1 MEEGKIS
8 HRRKK
13 KSDQGYRR
21 IPFPNPVT
29 DQSPAP
35 PSPRR
40 PQFLL
45 RQTPLLIFVLSGLLF
60 LGLFAF
66 LAQIDGPTLQIVHS
80 FTHPAIDGI
89 GTIGNH
95 IGDGVTL
102 VLISLGIGAVGFRFG
117 WPTWKSACI
126 QTLLAHGVAGLVT
139 QILKHTIG
147 RPRPR
152 LKQGQDWEIAP
163 SLESGWDSFPSGHTT
178 ASFAVA
184 TVLAYHFPKAKML
197 WFGLAAFN
205 GTCRVITGAHFPTDV
220 LGGVL
225 VGIGTA
231 LIIIHSPDKWKTF
244 IQHTLTHGL
253 PWLITAFGIVWI
265 IVPHPG
271 IELGPSLSLFLGLIA
286 IGVGLGVRLWWI
298 RELTSGGTPPPE
310 RWPPQWPYLIMGI
323 GLATSTGSLVVLGA
337 SLMTGLIWWQGT
349 QFELTTKVESRH
361 FDGFKPIWTEAIIGI
376 VMLFLT
382 ILIFLIRSGVNVV
395 SP

>member
-1 MEEGKIS
+1 M
-8 HRRKK
+8 
-13 KSDQGYRR
+13 
-21 IPFPNPVT
+21 
-29 DQSPAP
+29 
-35 PSPRR
+35 
-40 PQFLL
+40 
-45 RQTPLLIFVLSGLLF
+45 
-60 LGLFAF
+60 FAF

-80 FTHPAIDGI
+80 FTHPAIDHI

-126 QTLLAHGVAGLVT
+126 HTLLAHGVAGLFT

-163 SLESGWDSFPSGHTT
+163 SFESGWDSFPSGHTT

-231 LIIIHSPDKWKTF
+231 LIIIHPPDKWKTF
-244 IQHTLTHGL
+244 FQRTLTHGL
-253 PWLITAFGIVWI
+253 PWLVTAFGLTWI
-265 IVPHPG
+265 LVPHPG
-271 IELGPSLSLFLGLIA
+271 MELEPNLSLFIGLLLLL
-286 IGVGLGVRLWWI
+286 VGLGLRLCWL
-298 RELTSGGTPPPE
+298 REWSGPNPSSQQKVKA
-310 RWPPQWPYLIMGI
+310 WPRLLMGL
-323 GLATSTGSLVVLGA
+323 GLATTTGNVVILGA
-337 SLMTGLIWWQGT
+337 SLMAGIIWWRGT
-349 QFELTTKVESRH
+349 QFELTTEVKNSFLH
-361 FDGFKPIWTEAIIGI
+361 GFNPIWIEAIIGL

-382 ILIFLIRSGVNVV
+382 ILIFSIRSA
-395 SP
+395 

>member
-1 MEEGKIS
+1 M
-8 HRRKK
+8 
-13 KSDQGYRR
+13 
-21 IPFPNPVT
+21 
-29 DQSPAP
+29 
-35 PSPRR
+35 
-40 PQFLL
+40 
-45 RQTPLLIFVLSGLLF
+45 LSGLLF

-80 FTHPAIDGI
+80 FTHPAIDHI

-117 WPTWKSACI
+117 WPTWKSASI
-126 QTLLAHGVAGLVT
+126 HTLLAHGVAGLFT

-152 LKQGQDWEIAP
+152 LKQGQDWEMAP

-197 WFGLAAFN
+197 WFGLAAFS
-205 GTCRVITGAHFPTDV
+205 GACRVITGAHFPTDV

-231 LIIIHSPDKWKTF
+231 LIIIHPPEKWKTF
-244 IQHTLTHGL
+244 FQRTLTHGL

-265 IVPHPG
+265 SVPHPG
-271 IELGPSLSLFLGLIA
+271 MELEPSLSLFLGLIA
-286 IGVGLGVRLWWI
+286 IVIGLGQRLWWI
-298 RELTSGGTPPPE
+298 RELSSAGFPSAGQM
-310 RWPPQWPYLIMGI
+310 PPQWPRLVMGL
-323 GLATSTGSLVVLGA
+323 GLATTTGSAVVLGA
-337 SLMTGLIWWQGT
+337 SLMAGIIWWRGT
-349 QFELTTKVESRH
+349 QSELTTECRNRFYAGLNPMWIEV
-361 FDGFKPIWTEAIIGI
+361 IIGLGI
-376 VMLFLT
+376 FSLT
-382 ILIFLIRSGVNVV
+382 IVTFVIRSG
-395 SP
+395 SLLPA

>member
-1 MEEGKIS
+1 M
-8 HRRKK
+8 
-13 KSDQGYRR
+13 
-21 IPFPNPVT
+21 T
-29 DQSPAP
+29 DQSSAA

-40 PQFLL
+40 PQLLL
-45 RQTPLLIFVLSGLLF
+45 RQNPLLIFGLSGALF
-60 LGLFAF
+60 LGLFVF
-66 LAQIDGPTLQIVHS
+66 LAQVDGPTLQIVHS
-80 FTHPAIDGI
+80 FTHPAIDHI

-117 WPTWKSACI
+117 WPAWKSACI
-126 QTLLAHGVAGLVT
+126 HTLLAHGVAGLFT

-231 LIIIHSPDKWKTF
+231 LIIIHPPDKWKTF
-244 IQHTLTHGL
+244 FQHTLTHGL
-253 PWLITAFGIVWI
+253 PWLISAFGIVWI

-271 IELGPSLSLFLGLIA
+271 VELEPSLSLFLGLIGIA
-286 IGVGLGVRLWWI
+286 VGLGLRLWWI
-298 RELTSGGTPPPE
+298 RELTSEETPSPG
-310 RWPPQWPYLIMGI
+310 RGLPQWPRLLMGL
-323 GLATSTGSLVVLGA
+323 GLATTTGSVVILGA
-337 SLMTGLIWWQGT
+337 SLMAGIIWWRGT
-349 QFELTTKVESRH
+349 QFELTPEIKNS
-361 FDGFKPIWTEAIIGI
+361 FLDGFKPIWIEAIIGL
-376 VMLFLT
+376 VMFFLT
-382 ILIFLIRSGVNVV
+382 ILIFSIRSA
-395 SP
+395 